1 MSSSR
6 RSIKMSENVTD
17 MFMAEPE
24 DYVAATGLMLGTTES
39 IEEHDE
45 TVDCLALIFIDT
57 RDQLHPVILHP
68 DGELLDY
75 LLGDEFREV
84 ASSLRQKLVDKNA
97 R

>member
-6 RSIKMSENVTD
+6 RSIKMSEPE
-17 MFMAEPE
+17 MFMADPE
-24 DYVAATGLMLGTTES
+24 DYIAATGLMLGTTEA

-57 RDQLHPVILHP
+57 RDALHPVIIHP
-68 DGELLDY
+68 NGELVEY

-84 ASSLRQKLVDKNA
+84 VADLRQKLVDKNA